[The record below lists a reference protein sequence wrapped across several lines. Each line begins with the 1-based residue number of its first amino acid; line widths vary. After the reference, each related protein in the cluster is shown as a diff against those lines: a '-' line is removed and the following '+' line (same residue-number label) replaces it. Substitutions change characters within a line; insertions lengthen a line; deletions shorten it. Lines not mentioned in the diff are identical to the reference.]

1 MKFGLFYELQCP
13 KPLDSDQWH
22 PGDEQKVIME
32 ALEQIELAD
41 KLGFDYVFEVE
52 HDFLEEYAH
61 SSAPEI
67 VLAAASQRTKN
78 IRLGHGIIHSPPNF
92 NHPIRVAERIATL
105 DIVSNG
111 RVEFGS
117 GEGGVIENT
126 GFDIDPTQKKAMWEE
141 ATREA
146 VKMMVQVP
154 YEGIEG
160 QFVNI
165 PSRNIIPKPLQ
176 KPHPPLWTAAS
187 RRETIYVAAR
197 LGIGAL
203 GFGFDSPEE
212 SKERIERYWELVR
225 EECDD
230 PIGYAIN
237 PAVTALGSL
246 MCCPTD
252 EEAVEKGITGAQM
265 FGFLLGRGQRN
276 YGRDHFHR
284 EFKALSADNRQS
296 VYAQRQGLVGIGEE
310 PDDESARS
318 LYRASQRG
326 GFMGSPEFIRNSLRQ
341 YEEAHI
347 DMVLFIAQSGD
358 RPHEDIMASMELFAK
373 EVMPEFQ
380 DRHHI
385 HQQWREQQLQGVSHP
400 VNSSI

>member
-1 MKFGLFYELQCP
+1 MKFGLFYEMQCP
-13 KPLDSDQWH
+13 KPLDADQWH

-32 ALEQIELAD
+32 ALEQIEFAD

-117 GEGGVIENT
+117 GEGGEIENT
-126 GFDIDPTQKKAMWEE
+126 GFDIDPTRKKAMWEE

-160 QFVNI
+160 QFINV
-165 PSRNIIPKPLQ
+165 PSRNVIPKPIQ

-212 SKERIERYWELVR
+212 SKERIDRYWELVR

-310 PDDESARS
+310 PEDESARS

-326 GFMGSPEFIRNSLRQ
+326 GFMGSPEYIRNTLSR

-347 DMVLFIAQSGD
+347 DLVLFIAQSGD
-358 RPHEDIMASMELFAK
+358 RPHEDIMPSLELFAK
-373 EVMPEFQ
+373 EVMPEFKE
-380 DRHHI
+380 RHHL

>member
-1 MKFGLFYELQCP
+1 MKFGLFFELQCP

-32 ALEQIELAD
+32 AIEQIEFAD

-111 RVEFGS
+111 RVEFGT
-117 GEGGVIENT
+117 GEGGEIENT

-203 GFGFDSPEE
+203 GFGFDTPEE

-252 EEAVEKGITGAQM
+252 EEAVRKGLTGAQM
-265 FGFLLGRGQRN
+265 FGFLIGRGQRN
-276 YGRDHFHR
+276 YGHDHFHR
-284 EFKALSADNRQS
+284 EFKALSAENRQS

-310 PDDESARS
+310 PEDESARS

-326 GFMGSPEFIRNSLRQ
+326 GFMGSPEYIRNSLRE
-341 YEEAHI
+341 YEDAHI

-380 DRHHI
+380 DRHHL
-385 HQQWREQQLQGVSHP
+385 HQRWREQQLQGVTHA

>member
-1 MKFGLFYELQCP
+1 MKFGLFFELQCP
-13 KPLDSDQWH
+13 KPLDADQWH

-32 ALEQIELAD
+32 AIEQIEFAD
-41 KLGFDYVFEVE
+41 KLGYDYVFEVE

-61 SSAPEI
+61 SSAPEV

-78 IRLGHGIIHSPPNF
+78 IRLGHGIIHAPPGF

-111 RVEFGS
+111 RVEFGT
-117 GEGGVIENT
+117 GEGGEIENT

-203 GFGFDSPEE
+203 GFGFDTAEE

-265 FGFLLGRGQRN
+265 FGFLIGRGQRN

-284 EFKALSADNRQS
+284 EFKALSAENRQS

-310 PDDESARS
+310 PEDESARS

-380 DRHHI
+380 DRHHL
-385 HQQWREQQLQGVSHP
+385 HQQWREQQLQGVTHA

>member
-13 KPLDSDQWH
+13 KPLDAEQWH

-32 ALEQIELAD
+32 ALEQIEFAD

-92 NHPIRVAERIATL
+92 NHPIRVAERISTL
-105 DIVSNG
+105 DLVSNG

-117 GEGGVIENT
+117 GEGGEIENI

-141 ATREA
+141 ATRET

-160 QFVNI
+160 QFVNA
-165 PSRNIIPKPLQ
+165 PVRNVIPKPLQ

-187 RRETIYVAAR
+187 RRETMYVAAR

-203 GFGFDSPEE
+203 GFAFDTPEE

-252 EEAVEKGITGAQM
+252 EEAVEKGLTGAQM

-284 EFKALSADNRQS
+284 EFKELSAENRQS
-296 VYAQRQGLVGIGEE
+296 VYAQRQGLVGVGEE
-310 PDDESARS
+310 PEDESARS

-326 GFMGSPEFIRNSLRQ
+326 GFMGSPEYIRNSLRQ

-347 DMVLFIAQSGD
+347 DIVLFMAQSGD
-358 RPHEDIMASMELFAK
+358 RPHEDIMPSLELFAK

-380 DRHHI
+380 DRHHL
-385 HQQWREQQLQGVSHP
+385 HQEWREQQLQGVPYSA
-400 VNSSI
+400 NSSI

>member
-1 MKFGLFYELQCP
+1 MKFGLFFELQCP

-32 ALEQIELAD
+32 AIEQIEFAD

-111 RVEFGS
+111 RVEFGT
-117 GEGGVIENT
+117 GEGGEIENT

-203 GFGFDSPEE
+203 GFGFDTPEE

-252 EEAVEKGITGAQM
+252 EEAVRKGLTGAQM
-265 FGFLLGRGQRN
+265 FGFLIGRGQRN
-276 YGRDHFHR
+276 YGHDHFHR
-284 EFKALSADNRQS
+284 EFKALSGENRQS

-310 PDDESARS
+310 PEDESARS

-326 GFMGSPEFIRNSLRQ
+326 GFMGSPEYIRNSLRE
-341 YEEAHI
+341 YEDAHI

-380 DRHHI
+380 DRHHL
-385 HQQWREQQLQGVSHP
+385 HQRWREQQLQGVTHA

>member
-22 PGDEQKVIME
+22 PGDEHKVIME
-32 ALEQIELAD
+32 ALDQIEFAD

-61 SSAPEI
+61 SSAPDI

-78 IRLGHGIIHSPPNF
+78 IRLGHGIIHSPPGF

-105 DIVSNG
+105 DLVSNG

-117 GEGGVIENT
+117 GEGGEVENT
-126 GFDIDPTQKKAMWEE
+126 GFGIDPTQKKAMWEE
-141 ATREA
+141 ATRETL
-146 VKMMVQVP
+146 KMMVQVP
-154 YEGIEG
+154 YEGVEG
-160 QFVNI
+160 QFVNV
-165 PSRNIIPKPLQ
+165 PVRNIIPKPLQ

-187 RRETIYVAAR
+187 RRETVFVAAR

-203 GFGFDSPEE
+203 GFGFETPEE
-212 SKERIERYWELVR
+212 SVERIERYWELVR
-225 EECDD
+225 EECD

-252 EEAVEKGITGAQM
+252 EEAVEKGLTGAQM

-284 EFKALSADNRQS
+284 EFKALSSNDRQS
-296 VYAQRQGLVGIGEE
+296 VYALRQGLVGVGEE
-310 PDDESARS
+310 PEDESARA

-347 DMVLFIAQSGD
+347 DLVLFIAQSGD
-358 RPHEDIMASMELFAK
+358 RKHEDIMSSLELFAK
-373 EVMPEFQ
+373 EVMPEFK
-380 DRHHI
+380 DRHHK
-385 HQQWREQQLQGVSHP
+385 HQEWREQQLQGVTHP
-400 VNSSI
+400 VNSTI

>member
-1 MKFGLFYELQCP
+1 MKFGLFYEMQCP
-13 KPLDSDQWH
+13 KPLDADQWH
-22 PGDEQKVIME
+22 PGDEQKIIMD
-32 ALEQIELAD
+32 ALEQIEFAD
-41 KLGFDYVFEVE
+41 KLGFDYIFEVE

-61 SSAPEI
+61 SSAPEVI
-67 VLAAASQRTKN
+67 LAAASQRTKN
-78 IRLGHGIIHSPPNF
+78 IRLGHGIIHSPHKF
-92 NHPIRVAERIATL
+92 NHPIRIAERISTL

-117 GEGGVIENT
+117 GEGGEIENL
-126 GFDIDPTQKKAMWEE
+126 GFDSDPTQKKAAWEE
-141 ATREA
+141 ATRET

-160 QFVNI
+160 QFMNV
-165 PSRNIIPKPLQ
+165 PVRNVIPKPLQ

-203 GFGFDSPEE
+203 GFGFDTPEE

-246 MCCPTD
+246 MCCATD
-252 EEAVEKGITGAQM
+252 DEAVQKGLSGAQM
-265 FGFLLGRGQRN
+265 FGFLLGRGTRN

-284 EFKALSADNRQS
+284 DFKALTEEQKQGL
-296 VYAQRQGLVGIGEE
+296 YAQRQGIDLTAAE
-310 PDDESARS
+310 PEDESLRS
-318 LYRASQRG
+318 LFRATQRG
-326 GFMGSPEFIRNSLRQ
+326 GFIGSPEFIRESLRR
-341 YEEAHI
+341 YEEAHLDI
-347 DMVLFIAQSGD
+347 ILFNAQSGD
-358 RPHEDIMASMELFAK
+358 RKHEDIMESLEMVAK
-373 EVMPEFQ
+373 EVLPEFQ
-380 DRHHI
+380 DRHHL
-385 HQQWREQQLQGVSHP
+385 HQGWREQQLQGVTHP

>member
-13 KPLDSDQWH
+13 KPLDADQWH
-22 PGDEQKVIME
+22 PEDEHKVIME
-32 ALEQIELAD
+32 ALEQIEFAD

-117 GEGGVIENT
+117 GEGGEIENM
-126 GFDIDPTQKKAMWEE
+126 GFDIDPSQKKAMWEE

-160 QFVNI
+160 QYVNI
-165 PSRNIIPKPLQ
+165 PSRNIVPKPLQ

-187 RRETIYVAAR
+187 RRETVYVAAR

-203 GFGFDSPEE
+203 GFGFDSPKE
-212 SKERIERYWELVR
+212 SVERVERYWELVR

-237 PAVTALGSL
+237 PAITALGSL

-284 EFKALSADNRQS
+284 EFKTLSAENRQS
-296 VYAQRQGLVGIGEE
+296 VYAQRQGLVGVGDE
-310 PDDESARS
+310 PEDEGLRS

-326 GFMGSPEFIRNSLRQ
+326 GFMGSPEYIRNSLRE
-341 YEEAHI
+341 YEAAHI
-347 DMVLFIAQSGD
+347 DLVLFIAQSGD
-358 RPHEDIMASMELFAK
+358 RPHEDIMPSLELFAK
-373 EVMPEFQ
+373 EVMPEFKE
-380 DRHHI
+380 RHHK
-385 HQQWREQQLQGVSHP
+385 HQEWREQQLQGVSHA

>member
-13 KPLDSDQWH
+13 KPLDADQWH

-78 IRLGHGIIHSPPNF
+78 IRLGHGIIHAPPNF

-105 DIVSNG
+105 DLVSNG

-117 GEGGVIENT
+117 GEGGEIENT

-160 QFVNI
+160 QFINV
-165 PSRNIIPKPLQ
+165 PSRNVIPKPLQ

-203 GFGFDSPEE
+203 GFAFDTPEE

-252 EEAVEKGITGAQM
+252 EEAVQKGLTGAQM

-284 EFKALSADNRQS
+284 EFKELSAENRQS
-296 VYAQRQGLVGIGEE
+296 VYAQRQGLVGVGEE
-310 PDDESARS
+310 PEDESARS

-326 GFMGSPEFIRNSLRQ
+326 GFMGSPEYIRNSLRQ

-347 DMVLFIAQSGD
+347 DIVLFMAQAGD
-358 RPHEDIMASMELFAK
+358 RPHEDIMPSLELFAK

-380 DRHHI
+380 DRHHL
-385 HQQWREQQLQGVSHP
+385 HQQWREQQLQGVP
-400 VNSSI
+400 YAVNSSI